1 MYRVIELQTNGT
13 ATSMIDHDDFPD
25 KNHADSVAHGVAQ
38 YAAISNVEVHT
49 VEVLNSEGV
58 PVTKFIYKHAQQQT
72 GNSQTPIAPTAQNG
86 GEE

>member
-13 ATSMIDHDDFPD
+13 ATSMIDHNDFPAKD
-25 KNHADSVAHGVAQ
+25 HADSVAHGVAQ

-49 VEVLNSEGV
+49 VEVLNAEGV
-58 PVTKFIYKHAQQQT
+58 PVTKFIYKHKQS
-72 GNSQTPIAPTAQNG
+72 NQNG